1 MIRQDPSYLTV
12 RCIRSCCPLN
22 TIDISAIVAN
32 HVCPD
37 FVVYDSDQN
46 PFRDVIPLTQKHPV
60 LLQIVIANSAIHM
73 LNVSQPFSTS
83 EKGDQKRLSDSRR
96 CESHKLYYDA
106 LTAKQQALN
115 MLRQNLAQKTSMDV
129 DVTLAVIILFINL
142 ELMDAGQADWI
153 HHIDG
158 GRLLVEALCKDELL
172 QNTMTSPLRRFLVSN
187 WMV

>member
-1 MIRQDPSYLTV
+1 
-12 RCIRSCCPLN
+12 
-22 TIDISAIVAN
+22 
-32 HVCPD
+32 
-37 FVVYDSDQN
+37 
-46 PFRDVIPLTQKHPV
+46 
-60 LLQIVIANSAIHM
+60 M
-73 LNVSQPFSTS
+73 LNMSQPFLISGKPD
-83 EKGDQKRLSDSRR
+83 EGQLLDSRR
-96 CESHKLYYDA
+96 SESRKLYYDA

-153 HHIDG
+153 HHING
-158 GRLLVEALCKDELL
+158 GRMLVEALCKDELL